1 MSSTFKATARRNG
14 NSIAITIT
22 KSVAEALG
30 IKSGDDVL
38 VDIRKLGESKEGPK

>member
-22 KSVAEALG
+22 KGVAEALG
-30 IKSGDDVL
+30 IKIGDDVL
-38 VDIRKLGESKEGPK
+38 IDIRKLSEAKEK

>member
-30 IKSGDDVL
+30 IKNGDDVL
-38 VDIRKLGESKEGPK
+38 VDIRKVDNKTEDP

>member
-22 KSVAEALG
+22 KGVAEALG
-30 IKSGDDVL
+30 IKIGDDVL
-38 VDIRKLGESKEGPK
+38 IDIRKMGDQKEEN